1 MNIAVYLGS
10 NMGKDP
16 TIKQMTEEVGK
27 WLAENN
33 HTLVYGGAK
42 NGLMGVVADSVLS
55 NGGHAIG
62 VIPQFLELKEQAHA
76 DLDELHIVDTM
87 AQRKTMMIELADA
100 FITMPGGP
108 GTLEEVSEIISK
120 MNPKELYYNISGRG
134 FALPRMWAQYGENN
148 HGVCFIINKEKFSKL
163 VDEYTTLH
171 EAKPVE
177 YKNFYDCYL
186 MTDRKINKLIK
197 KISNVSN
204 GEFAY
209 IEMLKAHDDF
219 INYNFFEKNQNWQ
232 NENEYRVLAFVAD
245 KASNERLAIPEILT
259 CLEGIVLGEKTD
271 GTNEKII
278 KLFVNSLGL
287 EIDVKRISF
296 NNRLYMLI

>member
-100 FITMPGGP
+100 FITMPGVP

-120 MNPKELYYNISGRG
+120 IRLHQLVGPCVLFDLHHYYD
-134 FALPRMWAQYGENN
+134 P
-148 HGVCFIINKEKFSKL
+148 
-163 VDEYTTLH
+163 
-171 EAKPVE
+171 
-177 YKNFYDCYL
+177 
-186 MTDRKINKLIK
+186 
-197 KISNVSN
+197 
-204 GEFAY
+204 
-209 IEMLKAHDDF
+209 LKAQ
-219 INYNFFEKNQNWQ
+219 INNMIEYGYVDTSIYDSIFFLSTIDEL
-232 NENEYRVLAFVAD
+232 NE
-245 KASNERLAIPEILT
+245 
-259 CLEGIVLGEKTD
+259 
-271 GTNEKII
+271 II
-278 KLFVNSLGL
+278 K
-287 EIDVKRISF
+287 
-296 NNRLYMLI
+296 

>member
-1 MNIAVYLGS
+1 MVISDVWRTLYTNNFNTDKYLYHYTNFESALKILDTNKLLFSKINNTNDPSESKVKIVFEPDTPDYNKCIENI
-10 NMGKDP
+10 
-16 TIKQMTEEVGK
+16 
-27 WLAENN
+27 
-33 HTLVYGGAK
+33 TLITNYFSDCNRLVQLLCFSMDTKFK
-42 NGLMGVVADSVLS
+42 N
-55 NGGHAIG
+55 
-62 VIPQFLELKEQAHA
+62 E
-76 DLDELHIVDTM
+76 TC
-87 AQRKTMMIELADA
+87 
-100 FITMPGGP
+100 
-108 GTLEEVSEIISK
+108 SEIISK

-271 GTNEKII
+271 ETNEKII

-287 EIDVKRISF
+287 EIDVKRITF